1 MLGAGVESRLARMQR
16 LQITLVLIV
25 TLTFSGAFAAQQ
37 IAPPD
42 ATTLAKKVDEYITAH
57 VKVNDFSG
65 TVLLAK
71 DGKPLFVKGYGYAN
85 REWQIPNGPDTKFR
99 IGSITKQFT
108 SMLIM
113 QLREQG
119 KVKLEDSVCA
129 YVARCPDTWKP
140 VTIHHLLTH
149 TSGIPSY
156 TGVAAL
162 SAKIMVPH
170 TTEQV
175 MDYVRDLPLEWTPG
189 EHFAYNNSGYYL
201 LGMVIEKITGKK
213 YDAALQDMIFS
224 PLDLSDTGYDW
235 PGTIIPRRASGYQG
249 RGAAVRNSP
258 AIDMQQPYAAGAMY
272 STVLDLLRWE
282 QMLYT
287 EKLIPEASKKIMWT
301 PVLSNYAYGWIMY
314 PASRAT
320 FGHARMQHGGVIHG
334 FSTVLIRVPEVK
346 LTAIVFSNNPAAGP
360 AAPIGW
366 DMLAIYYGGAY
377 KIPGSA
383 PKVPRDDQHPV
394 TRQSARN
401 AISGSTRDARRAG
414 M

>member
-1 MLGAGVESRLARMQR
+1 MPR
-16 LQITLVLIV
+16 LQITLVLCL
-25 TLTFSGAFAAQQ
+25 TLTFSGTFAAQQ
-37 IAPPD
+37 TAPPD
-42 ATTLAKKVDEYITAH
+42 AATLAKKVDEYMTAH

-71 DGKPLFVKGYGYAN
+71 EGTPLFVKGYGYAN

-108 SMLIM
+108 SMMIM

-129 YVARCPDTWKP
+129 YVARCPDTWTP

-156 TGVAAL
+156 TGLAAL
-162 SAKIMVPH
+162 SAKSMVPH

-175 MDYVRDLPLEWTPG
+175 MDYVRGLPLEWTPG
-189 EHFAYNNSGYYL
+189 ERFAYNNSGYYL

-213 YDAALQDMIFS
+213 YDAALQDMIVS

-235 PGTIIPRRASGYQG
+235 PGTVIPRRASGYQG

-287 EKLIPEASKKIMWT
+287 EKLIPEASKQIMWT
-301 PVLSNYAYGWIMY
+301 PVLNKYAYGWIMH
-314 PASRAT
+314 PASPAT
-320 FGHARMQHGGVIHG
+320 FGHARMQHGGAIHG

-346 LTAIVFSNNPAAGP
+346 LTAIVFSNNPAAGN
-360 AAPIGW
+360 AALIGR
-366 DMLAIYYGGAY
+366 DMLAIHYGGTY
-377 KIPGSA
+377 KIPGSL
-383 PKVPRDDQHPV
+383 PNVQ
-394 TRQSARN
+394 
-401 AISGSTRDARRAG
+401 
-414 M
+414 